1 MTRQSEFVTCP
12 ERPHRSLVRSSLV
25 IGTLVGCLVA
35 PSSGSA
41 QTAANVAAQPSTP
54 TAAAAPSERLTV
66 ATPVRSVEGIRE
78 YRLANGLQIL
88 LAPDDSKPTTTVN
101 ITYRVGSRQENY
113 GETGM
118 AHLLEHLLFKG
129 SPRFPTAWAEFS
141 KRGLRANG
149 STTIDRTNYYASFSA
164 NEDNL
169 RWYLSWAADS
179 MVNCFIAKSDLD
191 SEMTVVRNEMERGE
205 NNPFQVLLAKT
216 LATMYQWHNYGKST
230 IGARADVEG
239 VDIGRLKDFYK
250 LYYQPDNA
258 TLIVSGKFDPAAVL
272 EQIQTEFGAIP
283 APKRALPNHYTLD
296 PAQDGERQV
305 TLRRVSG
312 VPLILAAYH
321 VPPGAHPD
329 MAALKLIDLLM
340 SDDPAGRL
348 HQRLIDNK
356 LAANVFAFSRAAF
369 DPGMTI
375 FGAQL
380 APGQEVGA
388 AQTALID
395 VIESIAKAPFTDD
408 EVNRARSNWLI
419 SWDRRFTDP
428 EQIGLAL
435 SEYVALGDWRLFF
448 LLRDRIKAVTT
459 TEINRVAGTW
469 LLRDNRTMAQY
480 LPTEKPARA
489 PVPQAV
495 NLAAQ
500 LQEFKP
506 VEAAAAVASFE
517 ATPEN
522 IERRT
527 RRAEIA
533 PGLKVSLLPK
543 ETRGNVVDAQ
553 LILRFGSVESLMG
566 RRTAATLLPALLDKG
581 TTSLSRQQ
589 VQDRQ
594 TALKSTINIRGDAQ
608 AINVSIQST
617 RENFVAVIELV
628 GDLLRNPILPA
639 NALEEV
645 RQQALSGIEQ
655 SRKEPQALVSN
666 TLERYGNPYPVGDLR
681 AARTFDELVAD
692 LQAVNIEQV
701 REIHRQFL
709 GASNAQ
715 FAAVGAMDEAA
726 VNAALARALGA
737 WVSKTPFE
745 RAPRPLIPLTPMR
758 QVLETPD
765 KQNAVMVMRQPL
777 PIRELDPEQAALLV
791 ANFIMGSASNSRL
804 WTRIREKEGLSY
816 DVRTQIIFNPFE
828 AASFFSGSAIFA
840 PSNRA
845 KVERAFEEELTRVE
859 RDGFTVAEIKEA
871 KEGIL
876 NFRRLA
882 RAQDANLALTLATNA
897 YLGRTFAID
906 RQVDDAITQV
916 TPEQALSAWRKL
928 IDPKRFVKALGG
940 DFKGQ

>member
-1 MTRQSEFVTCP
+1 M
-12 ERPHRSLVRSSLV
+12 LM
-25 IGTLVGCLVA
+25 A
-35 PSSGSA
+35 PPSGSA
-41 QTAANVAAQPSTP
+41 QSAANGAAQPSTP
-54 TAAAAPSERLTV
+54 TAAATPSERFTV

-169 RWYLSWAADS
+169 RWYLAWAADS
-179 MVNCFIAKSDLD
+179 MVNCFIAKSDLE

-380 APGQEVGA
+380 APGQDVDA
-388 AQTALID
+388 AQAALID
-395 VIESIAKAPFTDD
+395 VIESIAKAPFTED

-459 TEINRVAGTW
+459 TEINRVANTW

-617 RENFVAVIELV
+617 REHFVAVIELV
-628 GDLLRNPILPA
+628 GDLLRNPTLPA

-765 KQNAVMVMRQPL
+765 KQNAVLVMRQPL

-791 ANFIMGSASNSRL
+791 ANFIVGSASNSRL

-816 DVRTQIIFNPFE
+816 DVRTQISFNPFE

-845 KVERAFEEELTRVE
+845 KVERAFEEELIRIE

-882 RAQDANLALTLATNA
+882 RAQDANLASTLATNA

-916 TPEQALSAWRKL
+916 TPEQALSAWRKF
-928 IDPKRFVKALGG
+928 IDPQRFVKALGG